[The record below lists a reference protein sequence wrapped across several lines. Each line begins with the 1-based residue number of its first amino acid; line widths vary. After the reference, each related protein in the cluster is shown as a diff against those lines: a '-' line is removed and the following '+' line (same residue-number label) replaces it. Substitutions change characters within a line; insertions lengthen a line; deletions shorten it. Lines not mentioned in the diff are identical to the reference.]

1 MANFKGTVNV
11 ILSDSA
17 FIKRHPYSQWNPLNI
32 FDWTKMMDLSLYLWV
47 ISVLLF
53 ILILYNCSSGFQIEK
68 RPYLSHCC
76 PDKGLNVTVVNR
88 TLQVNK
94 RSVTW
99 NYFLTPQ
106 FMKVNNDNYI
116 SLSYDSFI
124 FCKFPSPPCLMFTI
138 KIYQIFESLQYIQF
152 PNLYDNICNFTSKRY
167 TWWCMNRP
175 IYASSFNNITVSWCV
190 SKKFTK
196 PKVCCQSPGS
206 FVSCT
211 RPHLLWL
218 WCRNFIFL

>member
-1 MANFKGTVNV
+1 MQFWFPDRKTTIPFSFLPRQRVKCYRCE
-11 ILSDSA
+11 SDM
-17 FIKRHPYSQWNPLNI
+17 HDY
-32 FDWTKMMDLSLYLWV
+32 
-47 ISVLLF
+47 
-53 ILILYNCSSGFQIEK
+53 
-68 RPYLSHCC
+68 
-76 PDKGLNVTVVNR
+76 
-88 TLQVNK
+88 K

-99 NYFLTPQ
+99 NYVLTAQ
-106 FMKVNNDNYI
+106 FMNVNIDNYI

-138 KIYQIFESLQYIQF
+138 KIYQIFESLQYIRF

-175 IYASSFNNITVSWCV
+175 IYALSFNNITVSWCV

-218 WCRNFIFL
+218 WCRNLFFFFKT